1 MKTIKN
7 LMIGA
12 FILSTLL
19 ILTSCSN
26 DDNSN
31 TNEVV
36 IEANALPEMARNFI
50 TTHFPDA
57 TYRRIEKQNI
67 ADDDGSIY
75 DVYLS
80 NGFEIDFDING
91 NWTDIDG
98 GQTVIPTAIIPEP
111 ITNYVIAN
119 YPSLFITTIEIETT
133 GYDVEL
139 SNGLDLVFN
148 PQGEFVRID
157 N

>member
-26 DDNSN
+26 DDNSDA
-31 TNEVV
+31 NEVV
-36 IEANALPEMARNFI
+36 IEANALPETTRNFI

-67 ADDDGSIY
+67 ADDDGSVY
-75 DVYLS
+75 DVHLS

-98 GQTVIPTAIIPEP
+98 GQTAIPTAIIPEP
-111 ITNYVIAN
+111 ITNYVTMN
-119 YPSLFITTIEIETT
+119 YPNLFITTIEIETT

-139 SNGLDLVFN
+139 SNELDLVFN

>member
-1 MKTIKN
+1 
-7 LMIGA
+7 MIGA

-19 ILTSCSN
+19 VLTSCSN
-26 DDNSN
+26 DDNAS

-36 IEANALPEMARNFI
+36 IEANALPETAQNFV

-67 ADDDGSIY
+67 ADDDGSVY
-75 DVYLS
+75 DVHLS

-98 GQTVIPTAIIPEP
+98 GQTAIPTAIIPEA
-111 ITNYVIAN
+111 IVNYVTTT
-119 YPSLFITTIEIETT
+119 YPSLFITTIEIEPT

-139 SNGLDLVFN
+139 SNELDLVFN